1 MGLPNW
7 LTILRIFLVPLF
19 VIFIGYNKPFYALI
33 VFVVAGIT
41 DALDGFL
48 ARKLNQITYLGKIL
62 DPIADKTLLVTS
74 FIFIYTSNF
83 EVKFPFWYV
92 VIVISRD
99 VYLLAGAILIYFLK
113 GGVKINPSLFG
124 KATTFFQIMSIIVIL
139 IANIYF
145 IPMYFVKITI
155 YLSTLFTILS
165 TINYTNEGI
174 KQLMR

>member
-1 MGLPNW
+1 M
-7 LTILRIFLVPLF
+7 
-19 VIFIGYNKPFYALI
+19 
-33 VFVVAGIT
+33 
-41 DALDGFL
+41 L

-62 DPIADKTLLVTS
+62 DPIADKTLLITS
-74 FIFIYTSNF
+74 FISIYTSSF

-99 VYLLAGAILIYFLK
+99 VYLLAGTVLIYFLK

-124 KATTFFQIMSIIVIL
+124 KATTFFQIVSIIVIL
-139 IANIYF
+139 IANIYL
-145 IPMYFVKITI
+145 IPLHIVEITI

>member
-1 MGLPNW
+1 M
-7 LTILRIFLVPLF
+7 
-19 VIFIGYNKPFYALI
+19 YALL
-33 VFVVAGIT
+33 VFILAGIT

-62 DPIADKTLLVTS
+62 DPIADKALLITS
-74 FIFIYTSNF
+74 FVFIYTSSL

-99 VYLLAGAILIYFLK
+99 IYLVAGAILIYFLK

-124 KATTFFQIMSIIVIL
+124 KLTTFFQIASIIVIL
-139 IANIYF
+139 VANILF
-145 IPMYFVKITI
+145 IPMYLVNITI
-155 YLSTLFTILS
+155 YLATLFTILS